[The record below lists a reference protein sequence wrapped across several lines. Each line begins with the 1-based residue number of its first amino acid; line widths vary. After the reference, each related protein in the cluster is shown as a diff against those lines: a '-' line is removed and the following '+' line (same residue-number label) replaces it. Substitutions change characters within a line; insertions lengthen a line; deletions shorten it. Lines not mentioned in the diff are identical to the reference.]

1 MTTRTVT
8 PLVAALAAV
17 CLLAPAAAAEMPTLS
32 LGIADFAPATD
43 TYLTATRVAPVAG
56 LAPEDAREIDLDRL
70 APPTAGWIIATDGN
84 AAARLEITVAARLPA
99 QPGAGGGGAEWSSA
113 L

>member
-17 CLLAPAAAAEMPTLS
+17 CLLAPAAWAEMPTLS
-32 LGIADFAPATD
+32 LALADFAPATD
-43 TYLTATRVAPVAG
+43 TYLMATPAAG
-56 LAPEDAREIDLDRL
+56 QTRQNGDELDLDRL
-70 APPTAGWIIATDGN
+70 APPTAAWIVEPNDDN
-84 AAARLEITVAARLPA
+84 APGRLEVTVAARQPAAA
-99 QPGAGGGGAEWSSA
+99 QPGAGGGAERSSA